1 MTRKAPAHRPS
12 NRRRA
17 YSACA
22 LRQSSGTG
30 YALDAADKRHHHIPV
45 LATAL
50 LAGAVE
56 ADGNRRP
63 LAIWIW
69 PVALANGA
77 LYLLD
82 DFLRALPVWFTQGH
96 PAHLLAL
103 GL

>member
-1 MTRKAPAHRPS
+1 MLS
-12 NRRRA
+12 MLQI
-17 YSACA
+17 SAII
-22 LRQSSGTG
+22 TF
-30 YALDAADKRHHHIPV
+30 PV

-77 LYLLD
+77 LLLD
-82 DFLRALPVWFTQGH
+82 DFLRALARLVHTGASRPSPGPGAFDCPFCFPGGT
-96 PAHLLAL
+96 LL
-103 GL
+103 

>member
-1 MTRKAPAHRPS
+1 MLSMLQIGAIIAF
-12 NRRRA
+12 
-17 YSACA
+17 
-22 LRQSSGTG
+22 
-30 YALDAADKRHHHIPV
+30 PV

-77 LYLLD
+77 
-82 DFLRALPVWFTQGH
+82 
-96 PAHLLAL
+96 PAR
-103 GL
+103 